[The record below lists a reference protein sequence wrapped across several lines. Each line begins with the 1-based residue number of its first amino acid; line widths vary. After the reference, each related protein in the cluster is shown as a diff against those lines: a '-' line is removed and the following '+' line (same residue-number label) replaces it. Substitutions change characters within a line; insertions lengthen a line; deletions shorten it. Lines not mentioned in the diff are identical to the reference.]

1 MAVIYT
7 NVYYDTHGV
16 EQKLRFR
23 KEVVLTDPWCVKT
36 HVAPPPPRLYTTTL
50 FQYLIIWDKSP
61 EHFAA

>member
-23 KEVVLTDPWCVKT
+23 KEVVLTDP
-36 HVAPPPPRLYTTTL
+36 
-50 FQYLIIWDKSP
+50 
-61 EHFAA
+61 